1 MDKHGRNSF
10 FSQSQLYVVKP
21 KCTTANR
28 VTLFSI
34 LLFFINSIFIDFC
47 LVISLTFLIRSD
59 NPKYTS
65 LRQFGISN
73 PPLSPLFKGRRVL
86 HSHSK
91 AYIKR

>member
-10 FSQSQLYVVKP
+10 FSQSQLYVIKP

-73 PPLSPLFKGRRVL
+73 PLFLPFIRGDVQL